1 MPAMAMFS
9 AATSVIGHG
18 RVIATLLDTRIRS
31 ESRVF
36 ASASEFRATRL
47 VSPGFIGGARIF
59 VANVTP
65 REGAVDIWV
74 QIDWE
79 SDLEVHVSIL
89 IDT

>member
-1 MPAMAMFS
+1 MPIFS
-9 AATSVIGHG
+9 TALSVIGHG

-31 ESRVF
+31 TSRVF

-47 VSPGFIGGARIF
+47 VSPGIMGGARIF

-65 REGAVDIWV
+65 REGAVDVWV
-74 QIDWE
+74 QIEWE

-89 IDT
+89 VDP